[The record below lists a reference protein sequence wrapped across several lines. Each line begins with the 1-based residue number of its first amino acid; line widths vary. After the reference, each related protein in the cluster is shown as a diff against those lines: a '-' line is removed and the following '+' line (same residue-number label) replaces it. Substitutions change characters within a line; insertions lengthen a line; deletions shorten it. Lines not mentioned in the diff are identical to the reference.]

1 MGMIRDLL
9 GNIDP
14 NTMVLGLLFIILLV
28 LINFSLMKFFKK
40 EKTTP
45 TIISLCV
52 SLLAVYGISRT
63 NFDLTGLIYGIGIS
77 EETLYLIVPLLILI
91 FLALLFWKV
100 GLSRTFI
107 CLGIILIIL
116 SFTPLIY
123 EKSTVLIIGGILVV
137 LGSLIW
143 LFKNR
148 RNKKKGILNSPGE
161 NNSPRTRNPSNNQDF
176 QRQERRKQEEEN
188 RRKEEEKRQES
199 QRAQEQENKK
209 QKGLDFLAN
218 AARRFKRWA
227 IDTGNPR
234 FNGSWAMFI
243 NWLGKGGYGRTE
255 REICERLGI
264 TRHDFV
270 RIFNKYGKP

>member
-148 RNKKKGILNSPGE
+148 RNKKKGILNSQGE
-161 NNSPRTRNPSNNQDF
+161 NNSPRTS
-176 QRQERRKQEEEN
+176 
-188 RRKEEEKRQES
+188 
-199 QRAQEQENKK
+199 QEQENKK

-270 RIFNKYGKP
+270 RIFNKY